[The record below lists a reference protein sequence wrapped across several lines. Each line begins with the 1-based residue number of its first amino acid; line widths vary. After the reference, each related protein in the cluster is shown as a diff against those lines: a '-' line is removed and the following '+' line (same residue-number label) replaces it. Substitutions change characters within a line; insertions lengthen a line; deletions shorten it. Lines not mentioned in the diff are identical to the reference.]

1 MSSTSIDLRCNRDSR
16 RLFAKF
22 KTGGEPLPITE
33 DNLIEVTCRDC
44 AKAAR
49 YKASDVKQVFH
60 RFDLL
65 GRLVETEWVDLDGEQ
80 VFVET
85 FDPTDG

>member
-44 AKAAR
+44 AKAAL
-49 YKASDVKQVFH
+49 Y
-60 RFDLL
+60 
-65 GRLVETEWVDLDGEQ
+65 
-80 VFVET
+80 
-85 FDPTDG
+85 